1 MAAKIVKVE
10 PLGLVLFGAACDL
23 AYRKPYPEP
32 LNRETSGPFSDPT
45 RPFAADARNEEF
57 A

>member
-57 A
+57 V